1 MRPIIS
7 FRLPDE
13 EYDRLLS
20 VAAREGIGVNQ
31 YAKNLAKESLQ
42 GGGSQLLLNE
52 LRLLRSAFDEL
63 SVQIHETGERGES
76 QVDPHLLE
84 ALLYLRG
91 MSRPELAKA
100 VGNELARR
108 GVTNDK

>member
-13 EYDRLLS
+13 EYDRLLA
-20 VAAREGIGVNQ
+20 VATREGIGVNQ
-31 YAKNLAKESLQ
+31 YAKNLARESLQ
-42 GGGSQLLLNE
+42 GHDYNLLLNE

-63 SVQIHETGERGES
+63 SMQMEEAEERRRR

-91 MSRPELAKA
+91 MSRPELGKA
-100 VGNELARR
+100 VRTELVRR
-108 GVTNDK
+108 GVNNDE